1 MKKFLSRI
9 KLKFIILILIVIT
22 ILTVAFHFNFFELK
36 TKLYNKYPNLALSKY
51 IFKNI
56 ILTNNLN
63 NDYNVKF
70 LPYTQFV
77 KMKLTKK
84 KLIFKK
90 EYYSKLQQSDP
101 SISYSQWGTFFIET
115 YKKKLLISDFLGN
128 IYYYDNLNNIIDNP
142 IKELK
147 LNIIKTNLKVYRVF
161 DIFFHD
167 EKIYIAYITE
177 ENNCRKINIS
187 VAKFN
192 QDSLI
197 FNKLFS
203 PKECN
208 ETGAIGRMQ
217 FYNHQGKPGILFS
230 TAEGTHD
237 KPGKNAQNDKSVFG
251 KTLFLDLNNQNY
263 FIFSKGHRVSQGLYT
278 EGNLILSSEHGPRGG
293 DEINKIILNGNYG
306 WPISSYGERYDFTYQ
321 KNPYY
326 QKKHENLNFEEPIFA
341 FVPSIGISEILKL
354 PNKFSNFFHNDLM
367 ITSLND
373 RSVYIANFDED
384 FSRII
389 TIEKIFL
396 GERIRDIKYYE
407 ELNSI
412 LLAFEEN
419 GEIGILSVIK

>member
-1 MKKFLSRI
+1 M
-9 KLKFIILILIVIT
+9 
-22 ILTVAFHFNFFELK
+22 
-36 TKLYNKYPNLALSKY
+36 
-51 IFKNI
+51 
-56 ILTNNLN
+56 
-63 NDYNVKF
+63 
-70 LPYTQFV
+70 
-77 KMKLTKK
+77 
-84 KLIFKK
+84 
-90 EYYSKLQQSDP
+90 
-101 SISYSQWGTFFIET
+101 
-115 YKKKLLISDFLGN
+115 GN

-167 EKIYIAYITE
+167 EKFYIAYTTK
-177 ENNCRKINIS
+177 ENNCKKINVS

-217 FYNHQGKPGILFS
+217 FYNHQGKPGILIT
-230 TAEGTHD
+230 TAEGEHD

>member
-1 MKKFLSRI
+1 
-9 KLKFIILILIVIT
+9 
-22 ILTVAFHFNFFELK
+22 
-36 TKLYNKYPNLALSKY
+36 
-51 IFKNI
+51 
-56 ILTNNLN
+56 
-63 NDYNVKF
+63 
-70 LPYTQFV
+70 
-77 KMKLTKK
+77 MKLSKK

-90 EYYSKLQQSDP
+90 EYYSSLQHSGS

-128 IYYYDNLNNIIDNP
+128 IYYYDNLNNIINSS
-142 IKELK
+142 IKESK
-147 LNIIKTNLKVYRVF
+147 LNIIKSNLTADRVF

-167 EKIYIAYITE
+167 EKFYIAYTTE
-177 ENNCRKINIS
+177 ENNCKRINVS

-192 QDSLI
+192 QDLLI
-197 FNKLFS
+197 FNKLFA

-217 FYNHQGKPGILFS
+217 FYNHKGRPGILIT

-251 KTLFLDLNNQNY
+251 KTLFLDLNSHNY
-263 FIFSKGHRVSQGLYT
+263 FIFSKGHRVIQGLYA
-278 EGNLILSSEHGPRGG
+278 EENLILSSEHGPRGG
-293 DEINKIILNGNYG
+293 DEINKIILNANYG

-321 KNPYY
+321 KNLYY
-326 QKKHENLNFEEPIFA
+326 KKNHESLNFEEPIFA

-354 PNKFSNFFHNDLM
+354 PNKFSSFFHNDLI

-373 RSVYIANFDED
+373 RSIYIANFDKD

-396 GERIRDIKYYE
+396 GERIRDIKYYDRHKIN
-407 ELNSI
+407 LCYH
-412 LLAFEEN
+412 L
-419 GEIGILSVIK
+419 